1 MYKCLFG
8 TEESIAAGI
17 NSLPGWA
24 AVFLAQLEKLVPES
38 GFVLGKSTPT
48 CADIAIYDIITSP
61 FPGLI
66 ALKVDVTPFKKLNA
80 IRKLVSEIAGIKA
93 YNELQAKK

>member
-38 GFVLGKSTPT
+38 GFVLGKSTPSV
-48 CADIAIYDIITSP
+48 ADFVLYD
-61 FPGLI
+61 L
-66 ALKVDVTPFKKLNA
+66 AV
-80 IRKLVSEIAGIKA
+80 AG
-93 YNELQAKK
+93 N